1 MLWPPRRG
9 SSVPILA
16 QDLGAGS
23 GCGPSKTLGGK
34 REPRG
39 ELPAGDRSGVL
50 SLAMRFPR
58 SPAVLAPGASCAL
71 LSVAFAVLGCVGMRS
86 GPSTSQLA
94 ASRASVPT
102 PDIDE
107 LLGKMT
113 LDEKIGQMTQI
124 DWKLA
129 KNTDD
134 VRKLC
139 VGSVLNGAS
148 SLPEPNTPETW
159 VRLVTSIQTRA
170 LGTRLGIPMLWGTDA
185 VHGSGLVRGATIFPH
200 NIGMGCTRN
209 PELAEK
215 VARATALEL
224 LATGIPWTFAP
235 CIAVPRDERWGRTYE
250 GFGETP
256 ELAGMMAAA
265 MVKGLQAETGQPG
278 AVLACAKHFLG
289 DGGTAGG
296 KDQGD
301 TICSEQELRA
311 IHLPGYT
318 AAVKAGVGS
327 IMVSFSR
334 WNGAPMHANKYLI
347 TDVLKGE
354 LGFEGFVIS
363 DWEAIATLPGSNE
376 RTIEAAINAGIDMAM
391 VPLSYQWFVPGLRHL
406 VQKGRVPMARIDDAV
421 RRILKQKARL
431 KLWEHPYPDPVFA
444 GQLGSSE
451 HRALA
456 REAVRQSAV
465 LLKNQ
470 DAVLPLPKNSHILV
484 VGSKADDMGIQC
496 GGWTVG
502 WSGRR
507 GNVTPGTTILRA
519 IQKAALGGKVDF
531 SPGVRGAGTAD
542 AIVVVVGE
550 EPYAEGKGDSKELG
564 LSRDDMSLVTAAKAS
579 GKRVVVVLVTG
590 RPLPIEPVIAGVQAV
605 LVVWLPGSEG
615 DGVADVLFG
624 AFKPTGK
631 LSHSWPRSSSQ
642 IPVNQGDA
650 TYAPLFPYG
659 FGLSY

>member
-1 MLWPPRRG
+1 MT
-9 SSVPILA
+9 SSY
-16 QDLGAGS
+16 
-23 GCGPSKTLGGK
+23 PSI
-34 REPRG
+34 
-39 ELPAGDRSGVL
+39 LPA
-50 SLAMRFPR
+50 A
-58 SPAVLAPGASCAL
+58 GASCAL
-71 LSVAFAVLGCVGMRS
+71 LAAVFAVLGCIGVPP
-86 GPSTSQLA
+86 GPSAGQIA
-94 ASRASVPT
+94 ARRASVPT
-102 PDIDE
+102 PDIEE

-113 LDEKIGQMTQI
+113 LEEKIGQMTQI

-148 SLPEPNTPETW
+148 SLPEPNTPQNW
-159 VRLVTSIQTRA
+159 VKQVTSMQTRA
-170 LGTRLGIPMLWGTDA
+170 LSTRLGIPIFWGTDA
-185 VHGSGLVRGATIFPH
+185 VHGNALVRGATMFPH

-215 VARATALEL
+215 VGRAAALEI
-224 LATGIPWTFAP
+224 LATGMAWTFAP

-256 ELAGMMAAA
+256 ELAEMMAAA
-265 MVKGLQAETGQPG
+265 MVKGLQGEPGQPG

-289 DGGTAGG
+289 DGGTSGG
-296 KDQGD
+296 KNQGD
-301 TICSEQELRA
+301 TLCSEQELRA
-311 IHLPGYT
+311 IHLPGYA

-334 WNGAPMHANKYLI
+334 WNGAPMHANRHLI

-376 RTIEAAINAGIDMAM
+376 REIEAAINAGVDMAM
-391 VPLSYQWFVPGLRHL
+391 VPLSYQWFVPGLRRL

-421 RRILKQKARL
+421 RRILKQKARF
-431 KLWEHPYPDPVFA
+431 KLWEHPFPDPTFA

-470 DAVLPLPKNSHILV
+470 DAVLPLPKNARILV

-502 WSGRR
+502 WGGIR

-519 IQKAALGGKVDF
+519 IEKAASAGKVAF
-531 SPGVRGAGTAD
+531 APGMRGADAAD

-550 EPYAEGKGDSKELG
+550 EPYAESMGDRKELD
-564 LSRDDMSLVTAAKAS
+564 LSRDDVSLITAAKAS
-579 GKRVVVVLVTG
+579 GKKVAVVLVTG
-590 RPLPIEPVIAGVQAV
+590 RPLPIDPVIDGVHAV

-624 AFKPTGK
+624 DYKPTGK
-631 LSHSWPRSSSQ
+631 LSHSWPRSSAQ
-642 IPVNQGDA
+642 IPINQGDA
-650 TYAPLFPYG
+650 SYAPLFPYG
-659 FGLSY
+659 FGMSY

>member
-1 MLWPPRRG
+1 
-9 SSVPILA
+9 
-16 QDLGAGS
+16 
-23 GCGPSKTLGGK
+23 
-34 REPRG
+34 
-39 ELPAGDRSGVL
+39 
-50 SLAMRFPR
+50 
-58 SPAVLAPGASCAL
+58 
-71 LSVAFAVLGCVGMRS
+71 
-86 GPSTSQLA
+86 
-94 ASRASVPT
+94 
-102 PDIDE
+102 
-107 LLGKMT
+107 MT
-113 LDEKIGQMTQI
+113 VDEKIGQMTQI

-134 VRKLC
+134 VRKLA

-148 SLPEPNTPETW
+148 SLVEPNTPQNW
-159 VRLVTSIQTRA
+159 VKLVTSIQTRA
-170 LGTRLGIPMLWGTDA
+170 LSTRLGIPIVWGADA
-185 VHGSGLVRGATIFPH
+185 VHGNALVRGATVFPH

-215 VARATALEL
+215 VGRAAALEM

-256 ELAGMMAAA
+256 ELAEMMAGA
-265 MVKGLQAETGQPG
+265 MVKGLQGEPGQSDG
-278 AVLACAKHFLG
+278 VLACAKHFLG
-289 DGGTAGG
+289 DGGTSQG

-301 TICSEQELRA
+301 TICSESELRA
-311 IHLPGYT
+311 IHLPGYA

-334 WNGAPMHANKYLI
+334 WNGAPMHANKHLI

-354 LGFEGFVIS
+354 LHFEGFVVS
-363 DWEAIATLPGSNE
+363 DWEAIATLPGSNDS
-376 RTIEAAINAGIDMAM
+376 RIEAAINAGVDMAM
-391 VPLSYQWFVPGLRHL
+391 VPLSYPSFVSGLRSL
-406 VQKGRVPMARIDDAV
+406 VKKGRVPMARIDDAV

-431 KLWEHPYPDPVFA
+431 KLWEHPFPDAAFA
-444 GQLGSSE
+444 GQLGSPE

-470 DAVLPLPKNSHILV
+470 DAVLPLPKNGRILV

-502 WSGRR
+502 WFGRR

-519 IQKAALGGKVDF
+519 IENAIPGGKVSF
-531 SPGVRGAGTAD
+531 APGVRGADAAD

-550 EPYAEGKGDSKELG
+550 EPYAEGTGDRKELG
-564 LSRDDMSLVTAAKAS
+564 LSRDDISLITAAKAS
-579 GKRVVVVLVTG
+579 GKKVVVVLVTG
-590 RPLPIEPVIAGVQAV
+590 RPLPVEPVIDGVHAV

-624 AFKPTGK
+624 DYQPTGK
-631 LSHSWPRSSSQ
+631 LSHSWPRSMAQ
-642 IPVNQGDA
+642 IPINQGDA
-650 TYAPLFPYG
+650 SYAPLFPYG

>member
-1 MLWPPRRG
+1 MEFSHPPVA
-9 SSVPILA
+9 SA
-16 QDLGAGS
+16 FNAG
-23 GCGPSKTLGGK
+23 
-34 REPRG
+34 
-39 ELPAGDRSGVL
+39 
-50 SLAMRFPR
+50 
-58 SPAVLAPGASCAL
+58 CAL
-71 LSVAFAVLGCVGMRS
+71 LAALFAVHGCVGMQS
-86 GPSTSQLA
+86 GQSARQLA

-102 PDIDE
+102 PDIEE

-113 LDEKIGQMTQI
+113 LDEKIGQMIQI

-134 VRKLC
+134 VRKLY

-148 SLPEPNTPETW
+148 SLPEPNAPENW
-159 VRLVTSIQTRA
+159 VKLVTSIQTRA
-170 LGTRLGIPMLWGTDA
+170 LGTRLGIPIIWGTDA
-185 VHGSGLVRGATIFPH
+185 VHGNALVKGATIFPH

-215 VARATALEL
+215 IGRAAALEM

-256 ELAGMMAAA
+256 ELSEMMAAA
-265 MVKGLQAETGQPG
+265 TVKGLQGQPG
-278 AVLACAKHFLG
+278 QSDGVLACAKHFLG

-311 IHLPGYT
+311 IHLPGYA

-334 WNGAPMHANKYLI
+334 WNGAPMHANKHLI

-354 LGFEGFVIS
+354 LHFEGFVIS
-363 DWEAIATLPGSNE
+363 DWEAIATLPGSND
-376 RTIEAAINAGIDMAM
+376 RKIEAAINAGVDMAM
-391 VPLSYQWFVPGLRHL
+391 VPLSYQWFVSSLRHL
-406 VQKGRVPMARIDDAV
+406 VKDGRVPMARIDDAV
-421 RRILKQKARL
+421 RRILKQKAHL
-431 KLWEHPYPDPVFA
+431 KLWEHPFPDPAFA
-444 GQLGSSE
+444 GQLGSPE

-470 DAVLPLPKNSHILV
+470 DAVLPLPKNGHILV

-496 GGWTVG
+496 GGWTVS
-502 WSGRR
+502 WAGRR

-519 IQKAALGGKVDF
+519 IEKAAVGGKVKF
-531 SPGVRGAGTAD
+531 APGVRGADAAD

-550 EPYAEGKGDSKELG
+550 EPYAEGTGDRKDLG
-564 LSRDDMSLVTAAKAS
+564 LSRDDMSLITAAKAS
-579 GKRVVVVLVTG
+579 GKRVVVVLITG
-590 RPLPIEPVIAGVQAV
+590 RPLPIEPVIAGVHAV
-605 LVVWLPGSEG
+605 LVVWLPGSEA

-624 AFKPTGK
+624 DYKPTGK
-631 LSHSWPRSSSQ
+631 LSHSWPRSMAQ
-642 IPVNQGDA
+642 IPINQGDA
-650 TYAPLFPYG
+650 SYAPLFPYG

>member
-1 MLWPPRRG
+1 MEFSHPPVA
-9 SSVPILA
+9 SA
-16 QDLGAGS
+16 FNAG
-23 GCGPSKTLGGK
+23 
-34 REPRG
+34 
-39 ELPAGDRSGVL
+39 
-50 SLAMRFPR
+50 
-58 SPAVLAPGASCAL
+58 CAL
-71 LSVAFAVLGCVGMRS
+71 LAALFAVHGCVGMQS
-86 GPSTSQLA
+86 GQSARQLA

-102 PDIDE
+102 PDIEE

-113 LDEKIGQMTQI
+113 LDEKIGQMIQI

-134 VRKLC
+134 VRKLY

-148 SLPEPNTPETW
+148 SLPEPNAPENW
-159 VRLVTSIQTRA
+159 VKLVTSIQTRA
-170 LGTRLGIPMLWGTDA
+170 LGTRLGIPIIWGTDA
-185 VHGSGLVRGATIFPH
+185 VHGNALVKGATIFPH

-215 VARATALEL
+215 IGRAAALEM

-256 ELAGMMAAA
+256 ELSEMMAAA
-265 MVKGLQAETGQPG
+265 TVKGLQGQPG
-278 AVLACAKHFLG
+278 QSDGVLACAKHFLG

-311 IHLPGYT
+311 IHLPGYA

-334 WNGAPMHANKYLI
+334 WNGAPMHANKHLI

-354 LGFEGFVIS
+354 LHFEGFVIS
-363 DWEAIATLPGSNE
+363 DWEAIATLPGSND
-376 RTIEAAINAGIDMAM
+376 RKIEAAINAGVDMAM
-391 VPLSYQWFVPGLRHL
+391 VPLSYQWFVSSLRHL
-406 VQKGRVPMARIDDAV
+406 VKDGRVPMARIDDAV
-421 RRILKQKARL
+421 RRILKQKAHL
-431 KLWEHPYPDPVFA
+431 KLWEHPFPDPAFA
-444 GQLGSSE
+444 GQLGSPE

-470 DAVLPLPKNSHILV
+470 DAVLPLPKNGHILV
-484 VGSKADDMGIQC
+484 VGSKADDIGIQC
-496 GGWTVG
+496 GGWTVS
-502 WSGRR
+502 WAGRR
-507 GNVTPGTTILRA
+507 GNVTPGTTILAA
-519 IQKAALGGKVDF
+519 IQRAASGGKVAF
-531 SPGVRGAGTAD
+531 APGVRGADAAD
-542 AIVVVVGE
+542 AIVAVVGE
-550 EPYAEGKGDSKELG
+550 EPYAEGTGDRKELG
-564 LSRDDMSLVTAAKAS
+564 LSRDDVSLITAAKAS
-579 GKRVVVVLVTG
+579 GKKVVVVLITG
-590 RPLPIEPVIAGVQAV
+590 RPLPMEPVIAGVQAV

-624 AFKPTGK
+624 DFKPTGK

-642 IPVNQGDA
+642 IPINQGDA
-650 TYAPLFPYG
+650 SYSPLFPYG

>member
-1 MLWPPRRG
+1 MKLSRPPIVRA
-9 SSVPILA
+9 S
-16 QDLGAGS
+16 GA
-23 GCGPSKTLGGK
+23 L
-34 REPRG
+34 RA
-39 ELPAGDRSGVL
+39 LPA
-50 SLAMRFPR
+50 
-58 SPAVLAPGASCAL
+58 AL
-71 LSVAFAVLGCVGMRS
+71 FALLGCVGMQ
-86 GPSTSQLA
+86 PSQSARQLA
-94 ASRASVPT
+94 ASRTSVPT
-102 PDIDE
+102 PDIEE

-113 LDEKIGQMTQI
+113 LEEKIGQMTQI
-124 DWKLA
+124 DWRLA
-129 KNTDD
+129 QNTDD
-134 VRKLC
+134 VRKLF

-148 SLPEPNTPETW
+148 SLPEPNTPENW
-159 VRLVTSIQTRA
+159 VKLVTSMQIRA
-170 LGTRLGIPMLWGTDA
+170 LGTRLGIPILWGTDA
-185 VHGSGLVRGATIFPH
+185 VHGNGLVRGATIFPH

-215 VARATALEL
+215 VARASALEM

-250 GFGETP
+250 GFGETA
-256 ELAGMMAAA
+256 ELSEMMAAA
-265 MVKGLQAETGQPG
+265 TVKGLQGEPG
-278 AVLACAKHFLG
+278 RPDAVLACAKHFLG

-311 IHLPGYT
+311 IHLPGYA

-334 WNGAPMHANKYLI
+334 WNGAPMHANKHLI

-354 LGFEGFVIS
+354 LAFEGFVVS
-363 DWEAIATLPGSNE
+363 DWEAIATLPGTND
-376 RTIEAAINAGIDMAM
+376 RKIEAAINAGVDMAM
-391 VPLSYQWFVPGLRHL
+391 VPLSYTWFVSSLRHL
-406 VQKGRVPMARIDDAV
+406 AKDGRVPMARIDDAV
-421 RRILKQKARL
+421 RRILKQKARF
-431 KLWEHPYPDPVFA
+431 KLWEHPFPDPAFA
-444 GQLGSSE
+444 GQLGSPE

-470 DAVLPLPKNSHILV
+470 DAVLPLPKTGRILV

-502 WSGRR
+502 WFGRR
-507 GNVTPGTTILRA
+507 GNVTPGTTILAA
-519 IQKAALGGKVDF
+519 IQKAAPGGRVAF
-531 SPGVRGAGTAD
+531 SPGVRGADAAD

-564 LSRDDMSLVTAAKAS
+564 LSRDDISLISAAKAS
-579 GKRVVVVLVTG
+579 GKKVVVLLVTG
-590 RPLPIEPVIAGVQAV
+590 RPLPIEPAIAGVQAV

-624 AFKPTGK
+624 DYKPNGK

-642 IPVNQGDA
+642 IPINQGDA
-650 TYAPLFPYG
+650 SYSPLFPYG

>member
-1 MLWPPRRG
+1 MQP
-9 SSVPILA
+9 
-16 QDLGAGS
+16 
-23 GCGPSKTLGGK
+23 
-34 REPRG
+34 
-39 ELPAGDRSGVL
+39 
-50 SLAMRFPR
+50 
-58 SPAVLAPGASCAL
+58 
-71 LSVAFAVLGCVGMRS
+71 
-86 GPSTSQLA
+86 GPSTGALA

-102 PDIDE
+102 PDIEE

-134 VRKLC
+134 VRKLA

-148 SLPEPNTPETW
+148 QLPEPNTPQNW
-159 VRLVTSIQTRA
+159 VKLITSIQTRA
-170 LGTRLGIPMLWGTDA
+170 LGTRLGIPIFWGTDA
-185 VHGSGLVRGATIFPH
+185 VHGNGLVKGATIFPH

-215 VARATALEL
+215 VGRAAALEM

-235 CIAVPRDERWGRTYE
+235 CIAVPRNERWGRTYE

-256 ELAGMMAAA
+256 ELAGMMGAA
-265 MVKGLQAETGQPG
+265 MVKGLQGEPGQRE

-289 DGGTAGG
+289 DGGTSEG

-311 IHLPGYT
+311 IHLPGYA

-334 WNGAPMHANKYLI
+334 WNGAPMHANQHLI

-354 LGFEGFVIS
+354 LHFEGFVVS
-363 DWEAIATLPGSNE
+363 DWEAIDTLPGSND
-376 RTIEAAINAGIDMAM
+376 RKIEAAINAGVDMAM
-391 VPLSYQWFVPGLRHL
+391 VPLNYQWFVSGLRHL
-406 VQKGRVPMARIDDAV
+406 VQKGRVSMARIDDAV
-421 RRILKQKARL
+421 RRILKQKARF
-431 KLWEHPYPDPVFA
+431 KLWEHPFPDPAFA
-444 GQLGSSE
+444 GQLGSPE

-465 LLKNQ
+465 RLKNQ
-470 DAVLPLPKNSHILV
+470 DAVLPLPKNGHILV
-484 VGSKADDMGIQC
+484 VGSKSDDMGIQC

-502 WSGRR
+502 WFGRR

-519 IQKAALGGKVDF
+519 IEKAAAGGKVSF
-531 SPGVRGAGTAD
+531 APGVRGADAAD

-550 EPYAEGKGDSKELG
+550 EPYAEGKGDRKDLS
-564 LSRDDMSLVTAAKAS
+564 LSRDDLSLISAAQAS
-579 GKRVVVVLVTG
+579 GKKVVVVLVAG
-590 RPLPIEPVIAGVQAV
+590 RPLPIEPVITGVQAV

-624 AFKPTGK
+624 DYKPTGK
-631 LSHSWPRSSSQ
+631 LSHSWPRSMAQ
-642 IPVNQGDA
+642 IPINQGDA
-650 TYAPLFPYG
+650 SYAPLFPYG

>member
-1 MLWPPRRG
+1 MQSTRPPIIPASGARR
-9 SSVPILA
+9 
-16 QDLGAGS
+16 
-23 GCGPSKTLGGK
+23 
-34 REPRG
+34 
-39 ELPAGDRSGVL
+39 
-50 SLAMRFPR
+50 SLL
-58 SPAVLAPGASCAL
+58 VAL
-71 LSVAFAVLGCVGMRS
+71 LAVLGCVGMPS
-86 GPSTSQLA
+86 GPSPGKLA

-102 PDIDE
+102 PDIEE
-107 LLGKMT
+107 LLSKMT
-113 LDEKIGQMTQI
+113 LEEKVGQMTQI

-134 VRKLC
+134 VRKLH
-139 VGSVLNGAS
+139 VGSVLNGAT
-148 SLPEPNTPETW
+148 SLPEPNAPQNW
-159 VRLVTSIQTRA
+159 VKLVASMQTRA
-170 LGTRLGIPMLWGTDA
+170 LGTRLGIPIIWGTDA
-185 VHGSGLVRGATIFPH
+185 VHGNALVRGATVFPH

-215 VARATALEL
+215 VGRAAALEI

-256 ELAGMMAAA
+256 ELAETMAAA
-265 MVKGLQAETGQPG
+265 MVKGLQGEPGQPEG
-278 AVLACAKHFLG
+278 VLACAKHFVG

-311 IHLPGYT
+311 IHLPGYA

-334 WNGAPMHANKYLI
+334 WNGAPMHANKHLI

-354 LGFEGFVIS
+354 LGFEGFVVS
-363 DWEAIATLPGSNE
+363 DWEAIDTLPGSND
-376 RTIEAAINAGIDMAM
+376 RKIEAAINAGVDMAM
-391 VPLSYQWFVPGLRHL
+391 VPLTYQWFFSTLRHL
-406 VQKGRVPMARIDDAV
+406 VKDGRVPMARIDDAV

-431 KLWEHPYPDPVFA
+431 KLWEHPFPDPAFA
-444 GQLGSSE
+444 GQLGSRE

-470 DAVLPLPKNSHILV
+470 DAVLPLPKNGHILV

-496 GGWTVG
+496 GGWTVS
-502 WSGRR
+502 WAGRR

-519 IQKAALGGKVDF
+519 IEKAAVGGKVKF
-531 SPGVRGAGTAD
+531 APGVRGADAAD

-550 EPYAEGKGDSKELG
+550 EPYAEGTGDRKDLG
-564 LSRDDMSLVTAAKAS
+564 LSRDDMSLITAAKAS
-579 GKRVVVVLVTG
+579 GKRVVVVIITG
-590 RPLPIEPVIAGVQAV
+590 RPQPIEPVIAGVHAV
-605 LVVWLPGSEG
+605 LVVWLPGSEA

-624 AFKPTGK
+624 DYKPTGK
-631 LSHSWPRSSSQ
+631 LSHSWPRSMAQ
-642 IPVNQGDA
+642 IPINQGDA
-650 TYAPLFPYG
+650 SYAPLFPYG

>member
-1 MLWPPRRG
+1 ML
-9 SSVPILA
+9 
-16 QDLGAGS
+16 
-23 GCGPSKTLGGK
+23 
-34 REPRG
+34 
-39 ELPAGDRSGVL
+39 
-50 SLAMRFPR
+50 
-58 SPAVLAPGASCAL
+58 
-71 LSVAFAVLGCVGMRS
+71 FAVLGCVGIQP
-86 GPSTSQLA
+86 GPSTGKLA

-102 PDIDE
+102 PDIEE

-134 VRKLC
+134 VRKLA

-148 SLPEPNTPETW
+148 QLPEPNTLQNW
-159 VRLVTSIQTRA
+159 VKLVTSIQTRA
-170 LGTRLGIPMLWGTDA
+170 LSTRLGIPIFWGTDA
-185 VHGSGLVRGATIFPH
+185 VHGNALARGATVFPH

-215 VARATALEL
+215 VGRAAALEI

-256 ELAGMMAAA
+256 ELAEMMGAA
-265 MVKGLQAETGQPG
+265 MVRGLQGEPGQSDG
-278 AVLACAKHFLG
+278 VLACAKHFLG
-289 DGGTAGG
+289 DGGTSQG

-301 TICSEQELRA
+301 AICSEQELRA
-311 IHLPGYT
+311 IHLPGFA

-327 IMVSFSR
+327 IMVSYSR
-334 WNGAPMHANKYLI
+334 WNGAPMHASKHLI

-354 LGFEGFVIS
+354 LGFEGFVVS
-363 DWEAIATLPGSNE
+363 DWEAIDTLPGSND
-376 RTIEAAINAGIDMAM
+376 RKIEAAINAGVDMAM
-391 VPLSYQWFVPGLRHL
+391 VPVSYTWFFSTLRHL
-406 VQKGRVPMARIDDAV
+406 VQKGRVSMARIDDAV
-421 RRILKQKARL
+421 RRILKQKARF
-431 KLWEHPYPDPVFA
+431 KLWEHPFPDPAFA
-444 GQLGSSE
+444 GQFGSSE
-451 HRALA
+451 HRTLA

-470 DAVLPLPKNSHILV
+470 DAVLPLPKTGRILV

-507 GNVTPGTTILRA
+507 GNVTPGTTILVA
-519 IQKAALGGKVDF
+519 IQKAAAGGKVSF
-531 SPGVRGAGTAD
+531 APGVRGADAAD

-550 EPYAEGKGDSKELG
+550 EPYAEGAGDRKELG
-564 LSRDDMSLVTAAKAS
+564 LSRDDISLITAAKAS
-579 GKRVVVVLVTG
+579 GKKVVVVLITG
-590 RPLPIEPVIAGVQAV
+590 RPLPIEPIIDGVQAV

-624 AFKPTGK
+624 DYKPTGK
-631 LSHSWPRSSSQ
+631 LSHSWPRSMSQ
-642 IPVNQGDA
+642 IPINQGDA
-650 TYAPLFPYG
+650 SYAPLFPYG

>member
-1 MLWPPRRG
+1 MEFSHPPVA
-9 SSVPILA
+9 SA
-16 QDLGAGS
+16 FNAG
-23 GCGPSKTLGGK
+23 
-34 REPRG
+34 
-39 ELPAGDRSGVL
+39 
-50 SLAMRFPR
+50 
-58 SPAVLAPGASCAL
+58 CAL
-71 LSVAFAVLGCVGMRS
+71 LAALFAVHGCVGMQS
-86 GPSTSQLA
+86 GQSARQLA

-102 PDIDE
+102 PDIEE

-113 LDEKIGQMTQI
+113 LDEKIGQMIQI

-134 VRKLC
+134 VRKLY

-148 SLPEPNTPETW
+148 SLPEPNAPENW
-159 VRLVTSIQTRA
+159 VKLVTSIQTRA
-170 LGTRLGIPMLWGTDA
+170 LGTRLGIPIIWGTDA
-185 VHGSGLVRGATIFPH
+185 VHGNALVKGATIFPH

-215 VARATALEL
+215 IGRAAALEM

-256 ELAGMMAAA
+256 ELSEMMAAA
-265 MVKGLQAETGQPG
+265 TVKGLQGQPG
-278 AVLACAKHFLG
+278 QSDGVLACAKHFLG

-311 IHLPGYT
+311 IHLPGYA

-334 WNGAPMHANKYLI
+334 WNGAPMHANKHLI

-354 LGFEGFVIS
+354 LHFEGFVIS
-363 DWEAIATLPGSNE
+363 DWEAIATLPGSND
-376 RTIEAAINAGIDMAM
+376 RKIEAAINAGVDMAM
-391 VPLSYQWFVPGLRHL
+391 VPLSYQWFVSSLRHL
-406 VQKGRVPMARIDDAV
+406 VKDGRVPMARIDDAV
-421 RRILKQKARL
+421 RRILKQKAHL
-431 KLWEHPYPDPVFA
+431 KLWEHPVPDPAFA
-444 GQLGSSE
+444 GQLGSPE

-470 DAVLPLPKNSHILV
+470 DAVLPLPKNGHILV
-484 VGSKADDMGIQC
+484 VGSKADDIGIQC
-496 GGWTVG
+496 GGWTVS
-502 WSGRR
+502 WAGRR
-507 GNVTPGTTILRA
+507 GNVTPGTTILAA
-519 IQKAALGGKVDF
+519 IQRAASGGKVAF
-531 SPGVRGAGTAD
+531 APGVRGADAAD
-542 AIVVVVGE
+542 AIVAVVGE
-550 EPYAEGKGDSKELG
+550 EPYAEGTGDRKELG
-564 LSRDDMSLVTAAKAS
+564 LSRDDVSLITAAKAS
-579 GKRVVVVLVTG
+579 GKKVVVVLITG
-590 RPLPIEPVIAGVQAV
+590 RPLPMEPVIAGVQAV

-624 AFKPTGK
+624 DFKPTGK

-642 IPVNQGDA
+642 IPINQGDA
-650 TYAPLFPYG
+650 SYSPLFPYG

>member
-1 MLWPPRRG
+1 MEFSHPPVA
-9 SSVPILA
+9 SA
-16 QDLGAGS
+16 FNAG
-23 GCGPSKTLGGK
+23 
-34 REPRG
+34 
-39 ELPAGDRSGVL
+39 
-50 SLAMRFPR
+50 
-58 SPAVLAPGASCAL
+58 CAL
-71 LSVAFAVLGCVGMRS
+71 LAALFAVHGCVGMQS
-86 GPSTSQLA
+86 GQSARQLA

-102 PDIDE
+102 PDIEE

-113 LDEKIGQMTQI
+113 LDEKIGQMIQI

-134 VRKLC
+134 VRKLY

-148 SLPEPNTPETW
+148 SLPEPNAPENW
-159 VRLVTSIQTRA
+159 VKLVTSIQTRA
-170 LGTRLGIPMLWGTDA
+170 LGTRLGIPIIWGTDA
-185 VHGSGLVRGATIFPH
+185 VHGNALVKGATIFPH
-200 NIGMGCTRN
+200 NNGMGCTRN

-215 VARATALEL
+215 IGRAAALEM

-256 ELAGMMAAA
+256 ELSEMMAAA
-265 MVKGLQAETGQPG
+265 TVKGLQGQPG
-278 AVLACAKHFLG
+278 QSDGVLACAKHFLG

-311 IHLPGYT
+311 IHLPGYA

-334 WNGAPMHANKYLI
+334 WNGAPMHANKHLI

-354 LGFEGFVIS
+354 LHFEGFVIS
-363 DWEAIATLPGSNE
+363 DWEAIATLPGSND
-376 RTIEAAINAGIDMAM
+376 RKIEAAINAGVDMAM
-391 VPLSYQWFVPGLRHL
+391 VPLSYQWFVSSLRHL
-406 VQKGRVPMARIDDAV
+406 VKDGRVPMARIDDAV
-421 RRILKQKARL
+421 RRILKQKAHL
-431 KLWEHPYPDPVFA
+431 KLWEHPFPDPAFA
-444 GQLGSSE
+444 GQLGSPE

-470 DAVLPLPKNSHILV
+470 DAVLPLPKNGHILV
-484 VGSKADDMGIQC
+484 VGSKADDIGIQC
-496 GGWTVG
+496 GGWTVS
-502 WSGRR
+502 WAGRR
-507 GNVTPGTTILRA
+507 GNVTPGTTILAA
-519 IQKAALGGKVDF
+519 IQRAASGGKVAF
-531 SPGVRGAGTAD
+531 APGVRGADAAD
-542 AIVVVVGE
+542 AIVAVVGE
-550 EPYAEGKGDSKELG
+550 EPYAEGTGDRKELG
-564 LSRDDMSLVTAAKAS
+564 LSRDDVSLITAAKAS
-579 GKRVVVVLVTG
+579 GKKVVVVLITG
-590 RPLPIEPVIAGVQAV
+590 RPLPMEPVIAGVQAV

-624 AFKPTGK
+624 DFKPTGK

-642 IPVNQGDA
+642 IPINQGDA
-650 TYAPLFPYG
+650 SYSPLFPYG

>member
-1 MLWPPRRG
+1 MQPSR
-9 SSVPILA
+9 S
-16 QDLGAGS
+16 AG
-23 GCGPSKTLGGK
+23 
-34 REPRG
+34 
-39 ELPAGDRSGVL
+39 
-50 SLAMRFPR
+50 
-58 SPAVLAPGASCAL
+58 
-71 LSVAFAVLGCVGMRS
+71 
-86 GPSTSQLA
+86 QLA

-102 PDIDE
+102 PDIEE

-134 VRKLC
+134 VRKLA

-148 SLPEPNTPETW
+148 QLPEPNTPQNW
-159 VRLVTSIQTRA
+159 VKLITSIQTRA
-170 LGTRLGIPMLWGTDA
+170 LGTRLGIPIFWGTDA
-185 VHGSGLVRGATIFPH
+185 VHGNGLVRGATVFPH

-215 VARATALEL
+215 VGRAAALEM

-256 ELAGMMAAA
+256 ELAEMIGAA
-265 MVKGLQAETGQPG
+265 MVKGLQGEPGQSEG
-278 AVLACAKHFLG
+278 VLACAKHFLG
-289 DGGTAGG
+289 DGGTSEG

-301 TICSEQELRA
+301 AICSEQELRA
-311 IHLPGYT
+311 IHLPGYA

-334 WNGAPMHANKYLI
+334 WNGAPMHANKHLI

-354 LGFEGFVIS
+354 LHFEGFVVS
-363 DWEAIATLPGSNE
+363 DWEAIDTLPGSND
-376 RTIEAAINAGIDMAM
+376 RKIEAAINAGVDMAM
-391 VPLSYQWFVPGLRHL
+391 VPLNYQWFVSGLRHL
-406 VQKGRVPMARIDDAV
+406 VQKDRVPMARIDDAV
-421 RRILKQKARL
+421 RRILKQKARF
-431 KLWEHPYPDPVFA
+431 KLWEHPFPDPAFA
-444 GQLGSSE
+444 GQLGSPE

-470 DAVLPLPKNSHILV
+470 DAVLPLPKNGHILV

-502 WSGRR
+502 WFGRR

-519 IQKAALGGKVDF
+519 IEKAAAGGKVSF
-531 SPGVRGAGTAD
+531 APGVRGADAAD

-550 EPYAEGKGDSKELG
+550 EPYAEGKGDRKDLS
-564 LSRDDMSLVTAAKAS
+564 LSRDDLGLISAAQAS

-590 RPLPIEPVIAGVQAV
+590 RPLPIEAVIAGVQAV

-624 AFKPTGK
+624 DYKPTGK
-631 LSHSWPRSSSQ
+631 LSHSWPRSMSQ
-642 IPVNQGDA
+642 IPINQGDA
-650 TYAPLFPYG
+650 SYAPLFSYG

>member
-1 MLWPPRRG
+1 MRFSRP
-9 SSVPILA
+9 
-16 QDLGAGS
+16 DL
-23 GCGPSKTLGGK
+23 
-34 REPRG
+34 
-39 ELPAGDRSGVL
+39 LPVSGV
-50 SLAMRFPR
+50 S
-58 SPAVLAPGASCAL
+58 GAW
-71 LSVAFAVLGCVGMRS
+71 VAACLAVLGCVGMQPGRS
-86 GPSTSQLA
+86 PGQLA
-94 ASRASVPT
+94 ASRAGVPT
-102 PDIDE
+102 PDIEE
-107 LLGKMT
+107 LLGQMT

-134 VRKLC
+134 VRRLA

-148 SLPEPNTPETW
+148 QLPEPNTPQNW
-159 VRLVTSIQTRA
+159 IRLVASMQTRA
-170 LGTRLGIPMLWGTDA
+170 LSTRLGIPILWGTDA
-185 VHGSGLVRGATIFPH
+185 VHGNALARGATVFPH

-215 VARATALEL
+215 VGRAAALEM

-256 ELAGMMAAA
+256 ELAEMIGAA
-265 MVKGLQAETGQPG
+265 MVKGLQGEPG
-278 AVLACAKHFLG
+278 RRDGVLACAKHFLG
-289 DGGTAGG
+289 DGGTSQG

-301 TICSEQELRA
+301 TVCSEAELRA
-311 IHLPGYT
+311 IHLPGYA

-334 WNGAPMHANKYLI
+334 WNGAPMHANKHLI

-354 LGFEGFVIS
+354 LHFEGFVVS
-363 DWEAIATLPGSNE
+363 DWEAIATLPGSNAS
-376 RTIEAAINAGIDMAM
+376 RIEAAINAGVDMAM
-391 VPLSYQWFVPGLRHL
+391 VPLSYPSFVSGLRSL
-406 VQKGRVPMARIDDAV
+406 VKKGRVPMARIDDAV

-431 KLWEHPYPDPVFA
+431 KLWEHPFPEFA
-444 GQLGSSE
+444 GQLGSPE
-451 HRALA
+451 HRELA

-470 DAVLPLPKNSHILV
+470 DAVLPLPKTGRILV

-502 WSGRR
+502 WFGRR

-519 IQKAALGGKVDF
+519 IEKAAAGGKVSF
-531 SPGVRGAGTAD
+531 KPGVRGADAAD

-550 EPYAEGKGDSKELG
+550 EPYAEGAGDSKELG
-564 LSRDDMSLVTAAKAS
+564 LSRDDINLITAGKAS
-579 GKRVVVVLVTG
+579 GKKVVVVLVTG
-590 RPLPIEPVIAGVQAV
+590 RPLPIEPAIDGVQAV

-624 AFKPTGK
+624 DYKPTGK
-631 LSHSWPRSSSQ
+631 LSHSWPRSMSQ
-642 IPVNQGDA
+642 IPINQGDA
-650 TYAPLFPYG
+650 SYAPLFPYG

>member
-1 MLWPPRRG
+1 MKLSRPPI
-9 SSVPILA
+9 VPA
-16 QDLGAGS
+16 SGA
-23 GCGPSKTLGGK
+23 L
-34 REPRG
+34 RA
-39 ELPAGDRSGVL
+39 LPA
-50 SLAMRFPR
+50 
-58 SPAVLAPGASCAL
+58 AL
-71 LSVAFAVLGCVGMRS
+71 LALLGCVGMQ
-86 GPSTSQLA
+86 PSQSARQLA
-94 ASRASVPT
+94 ANRTSVPT
-102 PDIDE
+102 PDIEE

-113 LDEKIGQMTQI
+113 LEEKIGQMTQI

-129 KNTDD
+129 QNTDD
-134 VRKLC
+134 VRRLF

-148 SLPEPNTPETW
+148 SLPEPNTPENW
-159 VRLVTSIQTRA
+159 VKLVTSMQIRA
-170 LGTRLGIPMLWGTDA
+170 LGTRLGIPIFWGTDA
-185 VHGSGLVRGATIFPH
+185 VHGNGLVKGATMFPH

-215 VARATALEL
+215 VARASALEM

-250 GFGETP
+250 GFGETA
-256 ELAGMMAAA
+256 ELSEMMAAA
-265 MVKGLQAETGQPG
+265 TVKGLQGEPG
-278 AVLACAKHFLG
+278 RPDAVLACAKHFLG

-311 IHLPGYT
+311 IHLPGYA

-334 WNGAPMHANKYLI
+334 WNGAPMHANKHLI

-354 LGFEGFVIS
+354 LGFEGFVVS
-363 DWEAIATLPGSNE
+363 DWEAIATLPGTND
-376 RTIEAAINAGIDMAM
+376 RKIEAAINAGVDMAM
-391 VPLSYQWFVPGLRHL
+391 VPLSYTWFVSSLRHL
-406 VQKGRVPMARIDDAV
+406 AKDGRVPMARIDDAV
-421 RRILKQKARL
+421 RRILKQKARF
-431 KLWEHPYPDPVFA
+431 KLWEHPFPDPAFA
-444 GQLGSSE
+444 GQLGSPE

-470 DAVLPLPKNSHILV
+470 DAVLPLPKTGRILV

-502 WSGRR
+502 WFGRR
-507 GNVTPGTTILRA
+507 GNVTPGTTILAA
-519 IQKAALGGKVDF
+519 IQKAAPGGRVAF
-531 SPGVRGAGTAD
+531 SPGVRGADAAD
-542 AIVVVVGE
+542 ALVVVVGE

-564 LSRDDMSLVTAAKAS
+564 LSRDDISLIAAAKAS
-579 GKRVVVVLVTG
+579 GKKVVVVLVTG
-590 RPLPIEPVIAGVQAV
+590 RPLPVEPAIAGVQAV

-624 AFKPTGK
+624 DFKPTGK

-642 IPVNQGDA
+642 IPINQGDA
-650 TYAPLFPYG
+650 SYSPLFPYG